1 MNEENQT
8 NDEKLLEYEELKMEA
23 KKLAVRID
31 ELKPEVL
38 EIIGEEEK
46 VNCKHGFIE
55 RKSRPKYT
63 YSPDTTK
70 LALDLKDTQ
79 KEEVAK
85 GIATD
90 NPTYFVEYRQDKG
103 YVAE

>member
-1 MNEENQT
+1 MNEEIT
-8 NDEKLLEYEELKMEA
+8 NDEKLLEYEELKIEA
-23 KKLAVRID
+23 KRIAVRID

-55 RKSRPKYT
+55 RKSRPKWTYT
-63 YSPDTTK
+63 PETTK
-70 LALDLKDTQ
+70 LGLDLKDVQ

-85 GIATD
+85 GLATND
-90 NPTYFVEYRQDKG
+90 PTIFVEYRVSDI
-103 YVAE
+103 VEE